1 MIARLSDQAAP
12 ALEFSADQLHLLAS
26 AVTDYAAHHHARA
39 MSLTQE
45 AEMRRALSEKYARG
59 RRANI
64 RVAGELEASAARHR
78 RRAEAAVDLLRILTH
93 PLTEARNAGQMGD

>member
-1 MIARLSDQAAP
+1 
-12 ALEFSADQLHLLAS
+12 
-26 AVTDYAAHHHARA
+26 